1 MRHIGNHV
9 TNYAR
14 GFVEPSRFAIFPYMD
29 ARSTT
34 VSVHNPVDEFVMV
47 RTVMATSAMATALG
61 AAPIP
66 HPAPRTPEGPGE
78 APGTR
83 IPVLLVEDD
92 RDLADT
98 LRRALERDGFSVE
111 VAGSIGAARAG
122 IAAARIVLVDLGL
135 PDGSGL
141 SMVRDLAGR
150 RDRGILILTGRATEV
165 DRVLGLELGADDVLT
180 KPFSM
185 REMTARIRAV
195 LRRLDEPE
203 RAVDPGTEI
212 AGVLLDPARQRIR
225 GPQGAEGHLT
235 GAEAGL
241 LAIMLASPDRLA
253 DREVVAQQVLGYALQ
268 PQQRGVDQ
276 FASSLRQKL
285 LEASGGRIRVT
296 AVRGRGYRLVW

>member
-1 MRHIGNHV
+1 MV
-9 TNYAR
+9 
-14 GFVEPSRFAIFPYMD
+14 M
-29 ARSTT
+29 STAAAL
-34 VSVHNPVDEFVMV
+34 NPQ
-47 RTVMATSAMATALG
+47 
-61 AAPIP
+61 
-66 HPAPRTPEGPGE
+66 PAPPAAAQSSGGPD
-78 APGTR
+78 AALPPR

-92 RDLADT
+92 FDLADT

-111 VAGSIGAARAG
+111 IAGSIGAARSRLS
-122 IAAARIVLVDLGL
+122 AARIVLVDLGL

-185 REMTARIRAV
+185 REMTARVRAV
-195 LRRLDEPE
+195 LRRLDEPD
-203 RAVDPGTEI
+203 RAPESGMEV

-225 GPQGAEGHLT
+225 GPQGEGHLT

-241 LAIMLASPDRLA
+241 LAMMLASPDRMA
-253 DREVVAQQVLGYALQ
+253 DREAVAQQVLGYALQ

>member
-1 MRHIGNHV
+1 MV
-9 TNYAR
+9 T
-14 GFVEPSRFAIFPYMD
+14 
-29 ARSTT
+29 
-34 VSVHNPVDEFVMV
+34 
-47 RTVMATSAMATALG
+47 TVMASSAMAAPPGTG
-61 AAPIP
+61 PIP
-66 HPAPRTPEGPGE
+66 HPATPQD
-78 APGTR
+78 APPAR
-83 IPVLLVEDD
+83 VPVLLVEDD

-111 VAGSIGAARAG
+111 VAGSIGAARACL
-122 IAAARIVLVDLGL
+122 AAARIVLVDLGL

-195 LRRLDEPE
+195 LRRLDEPD
-203 RAVDPGTEI
+203 RAAESGTEV

-225 GPQGAEGHLT
+225 GPLGEGHLT

-241 LAIMLASPDRLA
+241 LAMMLAAPDRLA
-253 DREVVAQQVLGYALQ
+253 DRERVAQQVLGYALQ

-285 LEASGGRIRVT
+285 LEASAGRIRVT

>member
-1 MRHIGNHV
+1 
-9 TNYAR
+9 
-14 GFVEPSRFAIFPYMD
+14 
-29 ARSTT
+29 
-34 VSVHNPVDEFVMV
+34 
-47 RTVMATSAMATALG
+47 MATSTMASALG
-61 AAPIP
+61 TAPIP
-66 HPAPRTPEGPGE
+66 QPAPQPPGGTE
-78 APGTR
+78 AAAPAR

-111 VAGSIGAARAG
+111 IAGSIGAARAHLG
-122 IAAARIVLVDLGL
+122 AARIILVDLGL

-195 LRRLDEPE
+195 LRRLDEPD
-203 RAVDPGTEI
+203 RATDSGTEV
-212 AGVLLDPARQRIR
+212 AGVLLDPARQRIC
-225 GPQGAEGHLT
+225 GPQGEGHMT

-241 LAIMLASPDRLA
+241 LAMMLAAPDRMA